1 MSASG
6 TGFFFFSALCIWPS
20 EMSSN
25 FKITLV
31 FLVDKY
37 SELVHTIKL
46 LGFQHLENK
55 VEPVLSS
62 TVLSSHPVLTGW
74 FSKIQNFFHSS
85 TVISLV

>member
-6 TGFFFFSALCIWPS
+6 TGFFFSTLCIWPL
-20 EMSSN
+20 EMSSVCEMS
-25 FKITLV
+25 I
-31 FLVDKY
+31 VDKY

-74 FSKIQNFFHSS
+74 FFKIQNFFHSS